1 MNTKEAI
8 GLITFGIGIGGAIA
22 TAVVGKLGYDYSKRQ
37 FADGVEFGIALK
49 KIEVTLER
57 FEEENKNKNNS
68 EHNE

>member
-22 TAVVGKLGYDYSKRQ
+22 TAIVGKLGYDHGNRQ
-37 FADGVEFGIALK
+37 LATGVEIGMALK
-49 KIEVTLER
+49 DLEVTLKE
-57 FEEENKNKNNS
+57 FEEENKNNS